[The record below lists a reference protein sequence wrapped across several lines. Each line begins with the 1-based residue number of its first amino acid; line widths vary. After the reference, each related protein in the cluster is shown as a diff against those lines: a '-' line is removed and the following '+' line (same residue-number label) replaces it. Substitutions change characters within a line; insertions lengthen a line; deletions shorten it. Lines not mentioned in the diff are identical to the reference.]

1 MLNRRKTRPSAIQ
14 HFETPEVNMNRARIL
29 LADVHSLLMEAL
41 SKLLATEFDVVGMV
55 ADGHTLL
62 NTAIALKPDIV
73 VLDVTLPVL
82 SGLDAGYRLK
92 KLLPGVKLVYLTMNT
107 DPDIIAEACRVGAS
121 AYVLKNSP
129 AAELLRA
136 MQAGSRG
143 CLYVSPSGAHN
154 TIGLFRKEGRQK
166 SSMRLTLRQRE
177 VLQLLSEG
185 RSMKEVAFV
194 LEITPRTVAYHKYRV
209 MQDFNITNNAAL
221 FRFAAAQVA

>member
-1 MLNRRKTRPSAIQ
+1 MK
-14 HFETPEVNMNRARIL
+14 RARIL
-29 LADVHSLLMEAL
+29 LADVHTLLMEAL
-41 SKLLATEFDVVGMV
+41 AKLLAPDFDVVGMV
-55 ADGHTLL
+55 ADGHALL
-62 NTAIALKPDIV
+62 SSAVTLKPDIV
-73 VLDVTLPVL
+73 VLDVSLPIL

-92 KLLPGVKLVYLTMNT
+92 KLLPAVKLVYLTMNT
-107 DPDIIAEACRVGAS
+107 NPDIIAEACRSGAT

-136 MQAGSRG
+136 IQAGSRG
-143 CLYVSPSGAHN
+143 CLYMTPSVAKN
-154 TIGLFRKEGRQK
+154 TIGLLGKERRH
-166 SSMRLTLRQRE
+166 STRLTLRQRE

-209 MQDFNITNNAAL
+209 MQDFHLTNNAAL